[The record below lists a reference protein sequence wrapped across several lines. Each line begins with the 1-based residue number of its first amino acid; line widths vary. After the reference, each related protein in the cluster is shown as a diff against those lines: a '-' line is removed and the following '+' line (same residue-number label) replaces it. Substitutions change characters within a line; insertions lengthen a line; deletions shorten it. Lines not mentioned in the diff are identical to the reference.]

1 MAYDYHTPVL
11 TDTVLSFLQPHTD
24 GIYVDATM
32 GGGGH
37 TESLLRACAP
47 SGRVIGFDADEEALK
62 YAKERLNKFGDRV
75 EFVHDNFS
83 HMTAGLAQL
92 QISGVDGIVFDLGV
106 SSRQIDSPERGF
118 GFRED
123 QPLDMRMDRRQV
135 ADAGTVLNTYD
146 ERSLAD
152 IFWRFGEE
160 RNSRRI
166 AREIVRARLKE
177 PISSTAHLAGLVES
191 SVGGKFLTKSLAR
204 VFQAIR
210 IEVNQELDHLS
221 RALVVSASLLKKGGR
236 LVVLSYHSLEDRIVK
251 EFIKEHSRTS
261 VPSGHKYIA
270 DRPVMPDLI
279 ALTKKPVT
287 ASESELERN
296 PRSRSAKLRAAEKC

>member
-11 TDTVLSFLQPHTD
+11 TDTVLSFLQPNTD

-37 TESLLRACAP
+37 AESLLRACAP
-47 SGRVIGFDADEEALK
+47 SGRVIGFDADEEALV
-62 YAKERLNKFGDRV
+62 YARGHLNKFADRV
-75 EFVHDNFS
+75 QFVHDNFS
-83 HMTAGLAQL
+83 HMTAALAQL

-123 QPLDMRMDRRQV
+123 QPLDMRMDQRQE
-135 ADAGTVLNTYD
+135 ADARTVLNTYD

-166 AREIVRARLKE
+166 AREIVRARLKD
-177 PISSTAHLAGLVES
+177 PITSTARLAGLVES

-210 IEVNQELDHLS
+210 IEVNQELDNLS
-221 RALVVSASLLKKGGR
+221 RALDASASLLKKGGR

-251 EFIKEHSRTS
+251 DFIREHSRTAI
-261 VPSGHKYIA
+261 PSGHKYIA
-270 DRPVMPDLI
+270 DRPKTPDFI
-279 ALTKKPVT
+279 PLTKKPVI
-287 ASESELERN
+287 ASESERERN